1 MRSYLFLL
9 LLALIPL
16 SSTAQKKIETKTYNA
31 DAQAAY
37 DQALGFKN
45 AGNHS
50 SAKASLRKA
59 INHDQRYI
67 DALRQ
72 LADYYYTENL
82 LDSAL
87 YFYGKNVEQ
96 YPRDFYAHNWIVT
109 ILLQQQ
115 NYDAALSQYNNILRT
130 FGDDRS
136 IELQADTYYNIAKVE
151 FRYKNNWQNA
161 IDTGE
166 AAMRKYLLLSELFAR
181 PKDKQIAKEKASQAR
196 MIAAKGYFLLGNYKI
211 ALKYLKENASYS
223 GADPEYQ
230 FFLGNTYYQLGKTEK
245 GTPLIKQAFTN
256 GYEIPK
262 EVLISGYQLPRELM
276 LDHSEYKKN

>member
-1 MRSYLFLL
+1 MRSTLFLFLL
-9 LLALIPL
+9 AII
-16 SSTAQKKIETKTYNA
+16 SFSVQGQETTTYNENAQK
-31 DAQAAY
+31 AY
-37 DQALGFKN
+37 DQALSLKN

-50 SAKASLRKA
+50 AAKASLRKA
-59 INHDQRYI
+59 LNFDQGYI

-82 LDSAL
+82 LDSAV
-87 YFYGKNVEQ
+87 YFYNRNIDQ
-96 YPRDFYAHNWIVT
+96 YPRDFYAHNWVVT

-151 FRYKNNWQNA
+151 FRFKNNWQNA

-166 AAMRKYLLLSELFAR
+166 AAMRKYLLLSELFSQANDKKIAR
-181 PKDKQIAKEKASQAR
+181 EKASQAR
-196 MIAAKGYFLLGNYKI
+196 MIAAKGYFLLGNHKI
-211 ALKYLKENASYS
+211 ALKYLKENASYLGS
-223 GADPEYQ
+223 DPEYL

-245 GTPLIKQAFTN
+245 GTPMIKQAFTN

-262 EVLISGYQLPRELM
+262 EVLVSGYELPRELM
-276 LDHSEYKKN
+276 LDHSEFKKND

>member
-1 MRSYLFLL
+1 MRSTFFLL
-9 LLALIPL
+9 LLALSSL
-16 SSTAQKKIETKTYNA
+16 SSTAQIETKTYDPN
-31 DAQAAY
+31 AQAAY
-37 DQALGFKN
+37 DQALSFKN
-45 AGNHS
+45 AGQHA

-59 INHDQRYI
+59 LSYDQRYI
-67 DALRQ
+67 AALRQ
-72 LADYYYTENL
+72 LADYYFTENL

-87 YFYGKNVEQ
+87 YYYGQNIEF
-96 YPRDFYAHNWIVT
+96 YPRDFYAHNWVVT

-151 FRYKNNWQNA
+151 FRFKNNWQNA

-181 PKDKQIAKEKASQAR
+181 PTEKKIAKEKAAQAR

-211 ALKYLKENASYS
+211 ALKYLKENASYFGS
-223 GADPEYQ
+223 DPEYH
-230 FFLGNTYYQLGKTEK
+230 FFLGNAYYQLGKTEK
-245 GTPLIKQAFTN
+245 GAPLIKQAFTE

-262 EVLISGYQLPRELM
+262 ELLVSGYQLPRELM
-276 LDHSEYKKN
+276 LDHSEYKKND